1 MNSRICFECGMPR
14 DLSTYRP
21 RLRSPACSKSRT
33 SSQVSM
39 SDEMPISVADVPPAE
54 LVVRPLFPNVSVAVV
69 GKDGMKYTSRTS
81 LPSMP
86 FAGAFDGGTSVAT
99 TGVLVALLLP
109 AVQQAR
115 EAARRTQSMNNLKQI
130 LLALHNY
137 HDVNNKFPEGTH
149 LNEKLKPDERLSWLA
164 KVLPYLDQSPL
175 FNMIDFEEGWEDEAN
190 EKSSDVVVQIFLN
203 PGVATHDVQA
213 STDYVGL
220 AGLGKEGPTLPVTST
235 KAGVFGY
242 NRPTRLQ
249 DILDGTS
256 NTIAVVEAS
265 NAGRWAAGGKSTIRA
280 FTTKPYINGPDGIG
294 GPYRGGMNAAFAD
307 GSVRFI
313 SENIDPTVLE
323 ALTTIR
329 GGEAVG
335 EF

>member
-1 MNSRICFECGMPR
+1 
-14 DLSTYRP
+14 
-21 RLRSPACSKSRT
+21 
-33 SSQVSM
+33 
-39 SDEMPISVADVPPAE
+39 
-54 LVVRPLFPNVSVAVV
+54 
-69 GKDGMKYTSRTS
+69 
-81 LPSMP
+81 
-86 FAGAFDGGTSVAT
+86 
-99 TGVLVALLLP
+99 
-109 AVQQAR
+109 
-115 EAARRTQSMNNLKQI
+115 MNNLKQI

-137 HDVNNKFPEGTH
+137 HDTYNQFPEGTQ

-164 KVLPYLDQSPL
+164 KILPFIDQAPL
-175 FNMIDFEEGWEDEAN
+175 FQQIDFDEGWEDEVN
-190 EKSSDVVVQIFLN
+190 QQESDTVLQVFLN
-203 PGVATHDVQA
+203 PGVAQHDVA
-213 STDYVGL
+213 AATDYVGV

-242 NRPTRLQ
+242 NRATGIR

-256 NTIAVVEAS
+256 NTMAVVEAS
-265 NAGRWAAGGKSTIRA
+265 NAGRWAAGGKSTIRP

-329 GGEAVG
+329 GGEVVG
-335 EF
+335 DF